1 MSNKKEMKGKYKD
14 FIDFEPEILKY
25 LTDEQH
31 FTTLKYKPIIVAL
44 RNKPMTP
51 KEIHE
56 LYYNEDSKEH
66 ACSIKSI
73 YRYLEKLEE
82 ADLIR
87 VAGYRITEGKRVTE
101 NLFLRTAKIFS
112 KRNIN
117 PNHPLAVKK
126 RNMTKE
132 NLRVILEETSNSEI
146 KDLEKFKEIIEKWLL
161 YEIQYNREIMK
172 QVPNSERLKERF
184 SKLDMEFINYLN
196 EFAARMF
203 ILIKHPDLIAK
214 IQKIFSD

>member
-1 MSNKKEMKGKYKD
+1 MSNKKEMKGKHKD
-14 FIDFEPEILKY
+14 FIDFEPEILIY

-31 FTTLKYKPIIVAL
+31 FTSLKYKPIIVAL
-44 RNKPMTP
+44 RNNPMTP
-51 KEIHE
+51 KEIHK
-56 LYYNEDSKEH
+56 LYFNEDSKEY

-87 VAGYRITEGKRVTE
+87 VAGYRITVGKRVTE
-101 NLFLRTAKIFS
+101 NLYLRTAKIFS
-112 KRNIN
+112 KININ

-132 NLRVILEETSNSEI
+132 NLQVVLEEILDSEI
-146 KDLEKFKEIIEKWLL
+146 KDFEKFKEIIEKWLL
-161 YEIQYNREIMK
+161 YELQYSREIMK
-172 QVPNSERLKERF
+172 QVPTSKRLEERF
-184 SKLDMEFINYLN
+184 GKLDMEFINYLN

-214 IQKIFSD
+214 VQKLFSD